1 MIWARERPTDRPTNR
16 SNERCT
22 IHASYAFFSNRN
34 NCTVNVFPIS
44 IENIFV
50 FLEAF
55 ISVVISNFVII
66 IFLLFLMLVF
76 FTRFIMFDNSC
87 NASHRFCLQ
96 FINVSLKIDEPV
108 HLIAGQKYWKCKNI
122 RWHMKFSLQA
132 IRGRNVYFF
141 YFLIFFPVFFSSSC
155 FSLICFSTCAPWFD
169 LKIWLF

>member
-1 MIWARERPTDRPTNR
+1 M
-16 SNERCT
+16 
-22 IHASYAFFSNRN
+22 HLMHFFSNRN

-66 IFLLFLMLVF
+66 IFLLFFMLVVSHASF

-96 FINVSLKIDEPV
+96 FISVSLKIDEPV

-132 IRGRNVYFF
+132 IRGRNVYFLLF
-141 YFLIFFPVFFSSSC
+141 SYIFSCIFFLFFFQSNM
-155 FSLICFSTCAPWFD
+155 FFNVCAMIRCENMVI
-169 LKIWLF
+169 LR